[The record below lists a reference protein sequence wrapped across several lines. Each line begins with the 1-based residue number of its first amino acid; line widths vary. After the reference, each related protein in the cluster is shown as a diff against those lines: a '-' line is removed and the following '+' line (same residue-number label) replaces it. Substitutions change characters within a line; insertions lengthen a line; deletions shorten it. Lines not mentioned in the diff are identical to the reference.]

1 MLTTQHT
8 RRVCPTHLFATAAAL
23 LTLGFAASSVQAQT
37 WTKTGNPGNLPVNGQ
52 IAVSLPANAQLT
64 VGTGALE
71 SITGAFSYATAG
83 LERATV
89 NISNPDLFAIRID
102 GTSPFSATTL
112 GQPSDLYDT
121 QLFLFNSAGYGVYAN
136 DDAFEGFRG
145 ALISPDISPAP
156 GLYYL
161 GIASEGIVARSG
173 TTAATDIFDN
183 TVDDTTGATPFTGL
197 RTARPGSGPLTRW
210 FLSGLDVETGY
221 YTIALTGASFA
232 ASPNAAPVPEASTWV
247 SFGVPT
253 LFVLGVLVRRRVK
266 PAAAAASV

>member
-1 MLTTQHT
+1 MNITKQL
-8 RRVCPTHLFATAAAL
+8 LTAAAL
-23 LTLGFAASSVQAQT
+23 LTLGTVSAHAQT
-37 WTKTGNPGNLPVNGQ
+37 WTKTGSPGNLP
-52 IAVSLPANAQLT
+52 SNAQIT

-71 SITGAFSYATAG
+71 SITGVFSYTTIG
-83 LERATV
+83 SERATV
-89 NISNPDLFAIRID
+89 NVSNPDLFAIQID

-112 GQPSDLYDT
+112 GQPSNLYDT
-121 QLFLFNSAGYGVYAN
+121 QLFLFDASGYGVYAN

-197 RTARPGSGPLTRW
+197 RTPRPSAGPLTQW
-210 FLSGLDVETGY
+210 FLSSSDVETGY

-232 ASPNAAPVPEASTWV
+232 GSPNAAPVPEASTWV
-247 SFGVPT
+247 SFGAPA
-253 LFVLGVLVRRRVK
+253 LLVLAVIARRRVK
-266 PAAAAASV
+266 RTASASV